1 MLDLATGVSPVDPSK
16 QHLLRQDSRE
26 SSTASALFWALRV
39 ETSIILKEKE
49 KLVCPLPLLIVAAPL
64 YCV

>member
-16 QHLLRQDSRE
+16 QHLLRRE

-49 KLVCPLPLLIVAAPL
+49 KLVCPLPPLIVAAPL